1 MKNILAVAHSYYMLL
16 TLIQLKITVYK
27 NDKMDLLL
35 SDAASNNEIIF
46 QNLKKTDIFNN
57 CFFYHLSDV
66 GWKTFDRKKEKVNKF
81 FNGIIKP
88 QNVLNRA
95 GIKLGNY
102 DILLVYVAG
111 RFDEQVFF
119 NVIKSKNSDSF
130 CELYEEG
137 YTSYFSMYGVF
148 ASYPKKYIKI
158 LPAIMKLIGKKSLL
172 ISNNITK
179 AWYFN
184 PELIQYKAKFD
195 ICKIPFFDI
204 RNRKLIN
211 RVNDIFGLN
220 DTYNIK
226 QNIIFLE
233 GKSYTDGMPTDDL
246 DLLNKLSAK
255 LGKENIVV
263 KLHPRT
269 KDNRFSSEGYSIFEV
284 DVPLE
289 LIILNG
295 KNKGKVFVAIESG
308 APLTCLMNFQSNNTV
323 VLLFK
328 CSKFVDTQTT
338 DEHFFKLL
346 ERLKQ
351 KNGDEQLIIP
361 ENISELDEVSN
372 YINYKLGYNK
382 R

>member
-16 TLIQLKITVYK
+16 TLIQIKITVYK

-35 SDAASNNEIIF
+35 SDAASNNEMIF

-88 QNVLNRA
+88 KNVLDRT
-95 GIKLGNY
+95 GIKLGKY
-102 DILLVYVAG
+102 DILLAYVAD

-119 NVIKSKNSDSF
+119 NVIKGQNPDSL

-148 ASYPKKYIKI
+148 DSYPKKYIKI
-158 LPAIMKLIGKKSLL
+158 LPTIMKLIGKKRLL
-172 ISNNITK
+172 ISNNITR

-184 PELIQYKAKFD
+184 PELVQYNAKYD

-204 RNRKLIN
+204 RNRELIN
-211 RVNDIFGLN
+211 KINDIFGFK

-226 QNIIFLE
+226 QSIIFLE
-233 GKSYTDGMPTDDL
+233 GKSHTDGMATDDL
-246 DLLNKLSAK
+246 DLLNKLSVK

-269 KDNRFSSEGYSIFEV
+269 KDNRFSSKGYNIFEA

-295 KNKGKVFVAIESG
+295 KNKGKVFIAIESG
-308 APLTCLMNFQSNNTV
+308 APLTCLMNFQNNNKV

-346 ERLKQ
+346 EMLKR
-351 KNGDEQLIIP
+351 KSGNEQLIIP

-372 YINYKLGYNK
+372 YINHKLENNE